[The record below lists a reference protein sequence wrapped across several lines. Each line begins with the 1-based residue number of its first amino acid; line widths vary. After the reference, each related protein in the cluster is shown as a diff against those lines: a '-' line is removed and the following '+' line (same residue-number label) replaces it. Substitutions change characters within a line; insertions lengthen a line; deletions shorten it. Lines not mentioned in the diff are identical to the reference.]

1 MHMLTRRLQVL
12 IDEGR
17 YARLSAE
24 AARTNLSVGEVVR
37 RALDRALP
45 STEEER
51 ERAFEMILNA
61 PQIEVP
67 DPEEL
72 RAELDEIRSGGL

>member
-51 ERAFEMILNA
+51 ERAFEMTLNA
-61 PQIEVP
+61 PQI
-67 DPEEL
+67 
-72 RAELDEIRSGGL
+72 